1 MVQNASPKQP
11 DNAASVEP
19 RLLTYREAAAYL
31 NISERTLWSMQKY
44 GEIATVRLRQSVRF
58 DRQELDRWID
68 AQQRQ

>member
-1 MVQNASPKQP
+1 MGQYASPKHDDP
-11 DNAASVEP
+11 EGLEP
-19 RLLTYREAAAYL
+19 RLLTYREAVAYL
-31 NISERTLWSMQKY
+31 HISERTLWSMQKY

>member
-1 MVQNASPKQP
+1 
-11 DNAASVEP
+11 
-19 RLLTYREAAAYL
+19 
-31 NISERTLWSMQKY
+31 MQKY

>member
-1 MVQNASPKQP
+1 MGQYASPKH
-11 DNAASVEP
+11 DDAEGLEP